1 VSQIVYA
8 AADVRTGDL
17 TGWIVNGGSLGKSVS
32 KHTAV
37 LLGGRLLLSGGLYP
51 GADAAAS
58 EESYATVNADGS
70 VGALTDAGGSHTI
83 VSAGGRSLFNHATA
97 VWADANGAPHVYIL
111 GGDDV
116 NAPGKKRA
124 EVWRY

>member
-1 VSQIVYA
+1 LGA
-8 AADVRTGDL
+8 ATA
-17 TGWIVNGGSLGKSVS
+17 

-37 LLGGRLLLSGGLYP
+37 LLGGRVLLTGGLYP

-58 EESYATVNADGS
+58 EERYATINADGS
-70 VGALTDAGGSHTI
+70 VGAFADVGGSHTI
-83 VSAGGRSLFNHATA
+83 VSAGGRSLFNHA
-97 VWADANGAPHVYIL
+97 VVVGVDANGTPHVYIL

-124 EVWRY
+124 EVWVY